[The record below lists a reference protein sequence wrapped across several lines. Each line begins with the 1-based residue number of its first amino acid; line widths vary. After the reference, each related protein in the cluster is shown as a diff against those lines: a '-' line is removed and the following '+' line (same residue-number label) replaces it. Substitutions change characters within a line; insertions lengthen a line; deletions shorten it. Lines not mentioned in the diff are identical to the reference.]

1 VGVAEDAGFE
11 PARACTQPAF
21 QVCPR
26 PVSQCLDQTAR
37 RRTQAWQPIMNRAE
51 RSRMRLK
58 LRLAL
63 RPNWRNR
70 GPRRPADGVEPRAL
84 KLLTPL
90 LQSGGAGLVERHSSL
105 ASREQAH
112 PQLLGWRV
120 CCCSLLLQVRDGSE
134 PRVQRLPGQCPL
146 SPVWRWTSS
155 AVCASKVV
163 RGTKSFAGS
172 AEVSRRKG
180 SVRTRRLEPEN

>member
-112 PQLLGWRV
+112 PQLLGCAFVAAV
-120 CCCSLLLQVRDGSE
+120 CCCRFATGASPACRGCPDSARFPPCGDG
-134 PRVQRLPGQCPL
+134 PALPSVL
-146 SPVWRWTSS
+146 AR
-155 AVCASKVV
+155 
-163 RGTKSFAGS
+163 SFAAPS
-172 AEVSRRKG
+172 PSLAC
-180 SVRTRRLEPEN
+180 